1 MGAGGCALR
10 GVLERR
16 QVAVAAAQAF
26 AEVARY
32 ALVDRLEIDHLIALD
47 DAEMQSPICFETDD
61 FHGYSLTW
69 IGAL

>member
-1 MGAGGCALR
+1 M
-10 GVLERR
+10 
-16 QVAVAAAQAF
+16 
-26 AEVARY
+26 
-32 ALVDRLEIDHLIALD
+32 ALVDRLQIDHLIALD